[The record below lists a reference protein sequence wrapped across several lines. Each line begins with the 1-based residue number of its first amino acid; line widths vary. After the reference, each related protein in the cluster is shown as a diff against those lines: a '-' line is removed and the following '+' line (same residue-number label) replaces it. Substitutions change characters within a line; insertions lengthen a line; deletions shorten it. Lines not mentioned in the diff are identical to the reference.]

1 MIRRNMIVLGSGLAL
16 LFILFPGSINN
27 STNQRN
33 VNLKP
38 QTEPFSSSTD
48 NQVSSDLLAPA
59 VSGIISVFPWENDPQ
74 FTNAKQQNNNPVLIA
89 GYCTVLRDPLPGEE
103 NNVHLGAQM
112 LTGTIVKP
120 GHIFSQ
126 NQAIGPYSQSRGFG
140 IGPVY
145 IANRVSKTV
154 GGGVCKIAST
164 LYNVAILS
172 DLRIV
177 ERHAHSMPVP
187 YVPYGQDATVA
198 YGVRD
203 FKFQNTTPFP
213 IMIWAEGVENRLYM
227 AFYGMEKAPQVKW
240 HHEVLKSI
248 KTYKTYRT
256 NNSLP
261 ENMERVIVPGMDG
274 AIIKSWVTV
283 TYPDGTTKI
292 KHLGKSYYNCMPYLI
307 EKGTA
312 IPTP

>member
-1 MIRRNMIVLGSGLAL
+1 MIRRTVIFFGSGLAL
-16 LFILFPGSINN
+16 LFILFPSGINN
-27 STNQRN
+27 STNPRN
-33 VNLKP
+33 VNFKP
-38 QTEPFSSSTD
+38 QTEPFMSSANNRS
-48 NQVSSDLLAPA
+48 NSDSLTPA
-59 VSGIISVFPWENDPQ
+59 VSGVAGVFPWDNDPE
-74 FTNAKQQNNNPVLIA
+74 FINAKQQNNNPVLIA

-103 NNVHLGAQM
+103 NNVHLGARM
-112 LTGTIVKP
+112 LAGTIIKP

-126 NQAIGPYSQSRGFG
+126 NQAIGPYNQRRGFG

-145 IANRVSKTV
+145 IANRLSTNV

-172 DLRIV
+172 DLRII

-203 FKFQNTTPFP
+203 FKFQNSTPFP
-213 IMIWAEGVENRLYM
+213 IMIWAQGVENRLYI
-227 AFYGMEKAPQVKW
+227 AFYGMEKAPEVKW
-240 HHEVLKSI
+240 HHEVQKTI

-256 NNSLP
+256 NSSLA

-292 KHLGKSYYNCMPYLI
+292 RNLGKSYYNCMPYLI

-312 IPTP
+312 TPTP